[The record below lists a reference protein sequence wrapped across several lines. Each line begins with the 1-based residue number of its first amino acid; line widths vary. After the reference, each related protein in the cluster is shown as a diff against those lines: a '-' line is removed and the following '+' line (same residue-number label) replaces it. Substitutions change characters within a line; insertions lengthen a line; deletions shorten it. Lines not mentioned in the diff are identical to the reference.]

1 MTNREPCRF
10 LRINEMPK
18 LLVSFLLFF
27 LIAPLAIGQS
37 GVTNPSQQ
45 LDRSLPMTATDI
57 EILDTVLDLND
68 AQRDLV
74 NTLFRDFEQRFRRE
88 IRERELRIN
97 ELVDDALLTQD
108 GEKLFDA
115 QQIWNDWKDERKQL
129 ETDFLDDLRLTL
141 DESQIGL
148 WPIVEREIRRKN
160 EMPRGRMVGERVDM
174 VRFVHELIPDWQ
186 NNKDI
191 AAALREYA
199 ERIDPPLRRRTEL
212 LDSDLARTWSMYRM
226 ERTDECVELYHQIL
240 AQRKRIRD
248 LNLATLSR
256 LKALLPEDQGSDL
269 EQIFIERE
277 VEQAHPWGTVHQRI
291 VAARNLPTL
300 TADQRGQITP
310 IIDSYLQRRPAM
322 LRRIFDEIRAAE
334 DSHLPNKLAQAVE
347 GKGPQVIIGEGRD
360 AFQATAVY
368 EPEPIES
375 LDDAYRARAE
385 LEISTWRTIRD
396 LLTPEQRVSLP
407 RPTDDIIWR
416 RDIRDHGM

>member
-1 MTNREPCRF
+1 M
-10 LRINEMPK
+10 LI
-18 LLVSFLLFF
+18 LL
-27 LIAPLAIGQS
+27 APLTFAQS
-37 GVTNPSQQ
+37 GIPNPSQQ
-45 LDRSLPMTATDI
+45 LDRSLPITATDI
-57 EILDTVLDLND
+57 EILDTVLELDD
-68 AQRDLV
+68 AQQELV

-97 ELVDDALLTQD
+97 ELVDDALLIQELD
-108 GEKLFDA
+108 KLNDA
-115 QQIWNDWKDERKQL
+115 RQISKDWNDERKQL
-129 ETDFLDDLRLTL
+129 ENDFLDDLRLTL

-174 VRFVHELIPDWQ
+174 IRFVHELIPDWQ
-186 NNKDI
+186 HNPEI
-191 AAALREYA
+191 VAVLRDYA
-199 ERIDPPLRRRTEL
+199 DRIDPPLRRRAEL

-226 ERTDECVELYHQIL
+226 ERTEECVDLYHEIL
-240 AQRKRIRD
+240 TERKRIRD

-256 LKALLPEDQGSDL
+256 LKALLPEDQGRDL

-291 VAARNLPTL
+291 IAARNLPTL
-300 TADQRGQITP
+300 TAEQRGQITP

-322 LRRIFDEIRAAE
+322 LRRIFDEIRSAE

-347 GKGPQVIIGEGRD
+347 GESSRTIVGEGKD
-360 AFQATAVY
+360 AFTASPVY
-368 EPEPIES
+368 RPEPIES

-385 LEISTWRTIRD
+385 VEVSTWRSIRE
-396 LLTPEQRVSLP
+396 LLTPEQRALLP
-407 RPTDDIIWR
+407 HPTDDILWR